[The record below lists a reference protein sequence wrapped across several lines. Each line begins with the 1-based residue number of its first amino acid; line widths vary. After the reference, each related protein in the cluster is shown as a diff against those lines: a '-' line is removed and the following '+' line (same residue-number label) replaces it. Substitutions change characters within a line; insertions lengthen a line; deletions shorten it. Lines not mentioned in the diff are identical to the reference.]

1 MANFKFRHTTI
12 AADAESIP
20 ELTSDASMIP
30 YQINDRIAV
39 ALQAFT
45 ENDNPDTSPHVGSI
59 TSTTLDDGRLQRV
72 KVWSGF
78 ETQAEVL
85 TYINY
90 VYKDNPNRVEIA
102 AWCLS
107 KDTRNKYEILDNDNN
122 VLQVL
127 HDNTQLDQHTINGY
141 VESPEDP
148 FFIEA

>member
-20 ELTSDASMIP
+20 ELTTDASMLS
-30 YQINDRIAV
+30 YAVADRHAI

-45 ENDNPDTSPHVGSI
+45 ENDNLDTSPHVDSI

-72 KVWSGF
+72 KVWTGF
-78 ETQAEVL
+78 ESQAEVV
-85 TYINY
+85 TYIDY
-90 VYKDNPNRVEIA
+90 VYKDNPHRVEIA
-102 AWCLS
+102 AWCIS